1 MNIDDLLN
9 GRIIIHYD
17 GKGESDAIDDILRSA
32 GKFPKGIHPVD
43 EETAINNPYYYYSD
57 SYPACSPDVQ
67 AAKRALSN
75 DSAVCLTFREFVIGM
90 ECDDVVEASS
100 LDDVL

>member
-9 GRIIIHYD
+9 GKIIIHYD
-17 GKGESDAIDDILRSA
+17 GKGESDALDDILRSV
-32 GKFPKGIHPVD
+32 GKFPKDLHPVD
-43 EETAINNPYYYYSD
+43 EEDAINNPYYYYLN
-57 SYPACSPDVQ
+57 SYPAYAPDVQ
-67 AAKRALSN
+67 VAKRALSN
-75 DSAVCLTFREFVIGM
+75 DSAVCLTFQEFIMGT

>member
-9 GRIIIHYD
+9 GHIIIHYD
-17 GKGESDAIDDILRSA
+17 GKGESDALDDILRSA
-32 GKFPKGIHPVD
+32 GKFPEDCHPVSEKD
-43 EETAINNPYYYYSD
+43 AINNPYYYYFD
-57 SYPACSPDVQ
+57 SYPAYAPDVQ
-67 AAKRALSN
+67 AAKRYLSN
-75 DSAVCLTFREFVIGM
+75 DSAVCLTFQEFVMGT